1 MALGQPDLGS
11 GAANQGQP
19 TSATGLGFPSALAAT
34 PGGGLLVADK
44 ANNRVVFFDSVPA
57 AVSGPAAHAAIGQ
70 PNLLAPSSALT
81 RTRMN
86 GPFGVAVG
94 AGRMAV
100 ADSEANRVL
109 VYTELPVAGMPMPA
123 PAVVIGQPD
132 FTSALSGCAGN
143 RLSFPTAVAITP
155 AGKLIV
161 VDTAN
166 HRVLVWNQVPVADPV
181 PLPDRVLGQGSLD
194 RCVRNNNDLN
204 GDQPARGTLSF
215 PVDVWSDDARVV
227 VADGGNN
234 RVLIW
239 RTFPTGPLQDAD
251 VVLGHSSFTTGAPN
265 DGAPQPSAGRLHD
278 PEGVHSDGTA
288 LAVADSLNNRVLIWR
303 TFPDNNGQ
311 EAEVVLGHVDFA
323 RSATNDGNN
332 DGAPDAPTGQVFN
345 YPLRVLLTPDSLF
358 VSDHVHHRVL
368 RFAR

>member
-19 TSATGLGFPSALAAT
+19 TSATGLGSPAALAAM

-44 ANNRVVFFDSVPA
+44 ANNRVVFFDSVPG

-70 PNLLAPSSALT
+70 LNLLASSAELT
-81 RTRMN
+81 QTRMN
-86 GPFGVAVG
+86 GPYGVAVG

-123 PAVVIGQPD
+123 PAIVIGQPD

-143 RLSFPTAVAITP
+143 RLAFPTAVAITP

-161 VDTAN
+161 VDTGN
-166 HRVLVWNQVPVADPV
+166 HRVLVWNRVPVTDPV

-204 GDQPARGTLSF
+204 GDVPARGTFSL
-215 PVDVWSDDARVV
+215 PQDAWSDDERLVI
-227 VADGGNN
+227 ADAGNN
-234 RVLIW
+234 RVMIW
-239 RTFPTGPLQDAD
+239 RHFPTAHLQDAD
-251 VVLGHSSFTTGAPN
+251 VVLGHSGFTTGAPN
-265 DGAPQPSAGRLHD
+265 DGAPLPSAGRLHD

-303 TFPDNNGQ
+303 TFPSNNGQ
-311 EAEVVLGHVDFA
+311 DADVVLGHADFA
-323 RSATNDGNN
+323 TSATNDGNN
-332 DGAPDAPTGQVFN
+332 DGAPDVPTAQVFN